1 MKIAI
6 IGAPD
11 SVEKIYSILSSEYK
25 EVSFFKYPKE
35 KIEEMIPLIQKLEND
50 VDGIYLTGIGI
61 YSSLN
66 LKTDLSNKAI
76 VYTKRGEMGIIKAFL
91 SLQKDYESIDNLKIG
106 IDLIEE
112 KMLKD
117 VFEEYEIQI
126 KNYYLQKYEYSKT
139 EEEYLKNY
147 LEKLK
152 TKEIDCVITAFG
164 YIYYY
169 LKRLNIP
176 VYRLQATNT
185 EIKLEFKKLEL
196 MTKIKKLEKTGIG
209 VQIIKLIK
217 KSISELTQKTLQ
229 SKNNFE
235 TQLLDYAKEIQGN
248 IQFLGNEEYYILA
261 NKGLLLEEESLKK
274 INTLIK
280 NTTKKDFSAG
290 IGIGEGQTI
299 LQAEAN
305 GRKALKLSLSKSKNE
320 IYFYDGKN
328 ITGPLF
334 RKNMLQYKDSVD
346 KDIFELSKKIGISS
360 TYLEKLKSIIKKYNK
375 DTFSSKELAEIFEI
389 SERSVNRL
397 LKKIIENGYG
407 KEAEF
412 ESTPGAGRPRR
423 KIKFNFQ

>member
-11 SVEKIYSILSSEYK
+11 SVEKIYNILSSEYK
-25 EVSFFKYPKE
+25 EVNFFKYPKE

-50 VDGIYLTGIGI
+50 MDGIYLTGIGV

-66 LKTDLSNKAI
+66 LKTDLSNKTF

-91 SLQKDYESIDNLKIG
+91 YLQKDYETIENLKIG
-106 IDLIEE
+106 IDLVEE
-112 KMLKD
+112 KILKD
-117 VFEEYEIQI
+117 VFDEYEIKI
-126 KNYYLQKYEYSKT
+126 KAYYLQEYEYSKT

-147 LEKLK
+147 LKKLEK
-152 TKEIDCVITAFG
+152 KEIDCVITAFG

-185 EIKLEFKKLEL
+185 EIKSEFKKLEL

-217 KSISELTQKTLQ
+217 KNISELTQKTLQ

-235 TQLLDYAKEIQGN
+235 TQLLNYAKEIQGN

-280 NTTKKDFSAG
+280 DTTKKDFYIG

-299 LQAEAN
+299 LQAETN
-305 GRKALKLSLSKSKNE
+305 GRKALKLSLSKNKNE
-320 IYFYDGKN
+320 IYFYDGEN
-328 ITGPLF
+328 ITGPLLT
-334 RKNMLQYKDSVD
+334 KNVLQYKDSVD

-360 TYLEKLKSIIKKYNK
+360 TYLEKLKSIIKKYSKN
-375 DTFSSKELAEIFEI
+375 TFSSKELAEIFEI

-407 KEAEF
+407 EEAEF
-412 ESTPGAGRPRR
+412 ENTPGAGRPRR
-423 KIKFNFQ
+423 KIKFNF

>member
-169 LKRLNIP
+169 LKRLNLP

-196 MTKIKKLEKTGIG
+196 IAKIEELKKTGIG

-217 KSISELTQKTLQ
+217 KNISELTQKTLQ
-229 SKNNFE
+229 NKNSFE
-235 TQLLDYAKEIQGN
+235 TQLLEYAKEIQGN

-261 NKGLLLEEESLKK
+261 NKGLLLDEDTLK
-274 INTLIK
+274 IITTLIK
-280 NTTKKDFSAG
+280 NTTKKDFYAG

-305 GRKALKLSLSKSKNE
+305 GRKALKISLSKNKNE

-328 ITGPLF
+328 VSGPLLTE
-334 RKNMLQYKDSVD
+334 NMLQYSDSVN

-360 TYLEKLKSIIKKYNK
+360 TYLEKLKSIIKKYGKN
-375 DTFSSKELAEIFEI
+375 TFSSKELAEIFEI

-407 KEAEF
+407 EEAEF
-412 ESTPGAGRPRR
+412 ENTPGAGRPRR
-423 KIKFNFQ
+423 KIKFNF

>member
-11 SVEKIYSILSSEYK
+11 SVEKIYNILSSEYK
-25 EVSFFKYPKE
+25 NANFLKYPKE

-50 VDGIYLTGIGI
+50 VDGIYLTGIGV

-66 LKTDLSNKAI
+66 LKTDLSDKTI

-91 SLQKDYESIDNLKIG
+91 YLQKDYESIDNLRIG
-106 IDLIEE
+106 MDLIEE
-112 KMLKD
+112 KTLKD
-117 VFEEYEIQI
+117 ILEEYEIQI
-126 KNYYLQKYEYSKT
+126 KNYYLQEYEYSKT

-152 TKEIDCVITAFG
+152 TKEIDCIITAFG

-196 MTKIKKLEKTGIG
+196 MAKIKELEKIGIG
-209 VQIIKLIK
+209 VQIIKLVK
-217 KSISELTQKTLQ
+217 KNISELTQKTLQ
-229 SKNNFE
+229 NKNTFE
-235 TQLLDYAKEIQGN
+235 TKLLEYTREIQGN

-261 NKGLLLEEESLKK
+261 NKGLLLEEESLKT
-274 INTLIK
+274 ITALIK
-280 NTTKKDFSAG
+280 NTSKKDFYAG
-290 IGIGEGQTI
+290 VGIGEGQTI
-299 LQAEAN
+299 LQAEAH
-305 GRKALKLSLSKSKNE
+305 GRKALKLSLSKNKNE

-328 ITGPLF
+328 VSGPLLTE
-334 RKNMLQYKDSVD
+334 NMLQYSDSVN

-360 TYLEKLKSIIKKYNK
+360 TYLEKLKSIIKKYGKN
-375 DTFSSKELAEIFEI
+375 TFSSKELAGIFEI

-407 KEAEF
+407 EEAEF
-412 ESTPGAGRPRR
+412 ENTPGAGRPRR
-423 KIKFNFQ
+423 KIKFNF